1 MNHTDGMNYA
11 PKGKPHPVVKPGEFI
26 FAAAALDHGHI
37 YGMCNGLIEAG
48 ATLKWVW
55 DPDPLKRDAF
65 IRQYPQVQIADSLEI
80 ILADSQVRLV
90 AGAGVPSQRCALGLK
105 VMAANK
111 DYFVDKAP
119 LTTLDQLADARAMVK
134 KTGRKYAV
142 YYSERLHVESA
153 VFAGQ
158 LVEQGAIGQVI
169 QTMGTG
175 PHREGKNRPAWFYRH
190 REFGGLLCD
199 IGSHQIEQF
208 LFFTGN
214 TDARIIASQTRNV
227 AHPQYPEFEDYGDA
241 LLCGENGARGF
252 FRCDWFTPDG
262 LPTWGD
268 GRLTLL
274 GTQGYIEIRK
284 YIDLTHD
291 EQDVVYL
298 VNQDGVFR
306 YPVAGKVGFPWFGQ
320 FILDCLN
327 RSENAMTQAHAFKA
341 AELCIKAQML
351 ANAAH

>member
-1 MNHTDGMNYA
+1 MNKNDGMNYA
-11 PKGKPHPVVKPGEFI
+11 PTGKPQPVVKPGEFV

-48 ATLKWVW
+48 ADLKWIW
-55 DPDPLKRDAF
+55 DPDPAKVDKF
-65 IRQYPQVQIADSLEI
+65 VQQYPQVQVAPSLET
-80 ILADSQVRLV
+80 LLNDPQVQLI
-90 AGAGVPSQRCALGLK
+90 AGAGIPSERCPLGLK
-105 VMAANK
+105 VMAAGK

-119 LTTLDQLADARAMVK
+119 LTTLAQLEEAKAMVA

-158 LVEQGAIGQVI
+158 LVKQGAIGTVI
-169 QTMGTG
+169 QTLGTG
-175 PHREGKNRPAWFYRH
+175 PHREGEGRPDWFYEKRY
-190 REFGGLLCD
+190 FGGILCD

-208 LFFTGN
+208 LYYTGN
-214 TDARIIASQTRNV
+214 ENAQIVASQVRNV
-227 AHPQYPEFEDYGDA
+227 NHPHYPEFEDFGDA
-241 LLCGENGARGF
+241 MLRGENGATGY
-252 FRCDWFTPDG
+252 FRCDWFTPAG

-274 GTQGYIEIRK
+274 GTEGYIEIRK
-284 YIDLTHD
+284 YIDLTRG

-298 VNQDGVFR
+298 VNNEGEHR
-306 YPVAGKVGFPWFGQ
+306 YPVAGKVGFPYFGEL
-320 FILDCLN
+320 IKDCLN
-327 RSENAMTQAHAFKA
+327 RTENAMTQAHAFKA

-351 ANAAH
+351 ANAR

>member
-175 PHREGKNRPAWFYRH
+175 PHREEKIARH
-190 REFGGLLCD
+190 G
-199 IGSHQIEQF
+199 
-208 LFFTGN
+208 FTGIVN
-214 TDARIIASQTRNV
+214 SAGCYAISAATKSNNSCFLPAIPMRASLPARRGTSPIPSIPSSRIMATRCCAV
-227 AHPQYPEFEDYGDA
+227 KTVPEV
-241 LLCGENGARGF
+241 F
-252 FRCDWFTPDG
+252 FAATG
-262 LPTWGD
+262 LP
-268 GRLTLL
+268 LT
-274 GTQGYIEIRK
+274 
-284 YIDLTHD
+284 
-291 EQDVVYL
+291 
-298 VNQDGVFR
+298 
-306 YPVAGKVGFPWFGQ
+306 
-320 FILDCLN
+320 DCQPG
-327 RSENAMTQAHAFKA
+327 EMAD
-341 AELCIKAQML
+341 
-351 ANAAH
+351 